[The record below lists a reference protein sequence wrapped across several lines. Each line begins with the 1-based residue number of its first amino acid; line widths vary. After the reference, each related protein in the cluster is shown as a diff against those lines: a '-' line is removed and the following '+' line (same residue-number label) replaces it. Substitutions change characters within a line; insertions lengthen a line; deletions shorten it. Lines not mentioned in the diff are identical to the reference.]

1 MKSAKQTTL
10 LMLIL
15 AAISVVGAMAYYPWP
30 EAAVADE
37 EVGKPL
43 FEEYSADKIRGIDIV
58 ELDSESRTPSRIQLG
73 RRAEKWVVPSRQNFI
88 VSNSNLVSNVV
99 NSLNDRTVYDVISE
113 NKQDHIQ
120 FGVVD
125 PDQFS
130 ANQNLDSV
138 GKKLTLTDRNKK
150 TIAELI
156 IGSPVKNDASKRYV
170 RIPGKPRIYLVDFDD
185 QILRTQF
192 TFWVTPNPMQL
203 KTSEAVPGF
212 SLTGLRIRKN
222 KPAIDEGKAGITPVY
237 DAQLTAGQQRL
248 EIASLQIPTDSQDNP
263 WKKLRTIPAQEA
275 QLAGSIRGLFPMLT
289 DDVRRK
295 KKSPARAFKKPDA
308 STEASVFKDLTG
320 YGFFSPRFEDGLWKF
335 DGESGSVE
343 VSTREGVLLS
353 LSIGRVGNQNS
364 MSKAKVNHF
373 LMINAAVD
381 AKRLK
386 EPPRPKGLA
395 DDDSDENKKF
405 RRILDSWKESVKA
418 AQSLADDLNAIHGD
432 WFYLV
437 SEDSVNRLLP
447 DITIAATSAS
457 ADPPKSNTSTENA
470 DDSTEKAASDAPAT
484 TEPQPAETPAQAPET
499 SDTDVDKN

>member
-1 MKSAKQTTL
+1 MKSANQTTI
-10 LMLIL
+10 LMIIL
-15 AAISVVGAMAYYPWP
+15 AAISIAGAMAYYPWP
-30 EAAVADE
+30 EPTVADE

-58 ELDSESRTPSRIQLG
+58 ELNSESRTPSRIQLG

-88 VSNSNLVSNVV
+88 VNNSNLISNVV

-113 NKQDHIQ
+113 NMQDHIQ

-156 IGSPVKNDASKRYV
+156 IGSQVKNDASKRYV
-170 RIPGKPRIYLVDFDD
+170 RIPGKPRIYLVDYDD
-185 QILRTQF
+185 QMLKTQF
-192 TFWVTPNPMQL
+192 TFWVSPNPMQL
-203 KTSEAVPGF
+203 KTSEATPGF

-222 KPAIDEGKAGITPVY
+222 KPAIDDGNAGITPVY
-237 DAQLTAGQQRL
+237 DAQLSAGQQRL
-248 EIASLQIPTDSQDNP
+248 QIDFLRVPTGKQDKP
-263 WKKLRTIPAQEA
+263 WKKIRTIPEQEA
-275 QLAGSIRGLFPMLT
+275 KLASSIRGLFPILT

-308 STEASVFKDLTG
+308 AANVSVFKELTG
-320 YGFFSPRFEDGLWKF
+320 YGFFSARFEDGLWKF
-335 DGESGSVE
+335 DSESGGVE

-353 LSIGRVGNQNS
+353 LSIGRIGNQNS

-381 AKRLK
+381 SKRLK
-386 EPPRPKGLA
+386 EPPRPPGLE

-405 RRILDSWKESVKA
+405 RRLVDSWKGTVKA

-432 WFYLV
+432 WFYLL
-437 SEDSVNRLLP
+437 SL
-447 DITIAATSAS
+447 IHI
-457 ADPPKSNTSTENA
+457 
-470 DDSTEKAASDAPAT
+470 
-484 TEPQPAETPAQAPET
+484 
-499 SDTDVDKN
+499 